1 MIKNQPVR
9 ILLVEDNFN
18 DMIFPMESMMDV
30 KPAWC
35 TLTHADRLEDALI
48 RLKEERW
55 DVVLLDLVLPDSMG
69 LNTLQQVRLAVSDV
83 PIIVLTGLDNPKLGI
98 QAIELGASDFL
109 SKRQINARHLVRS
122 VMKALRCKELEQP
135 VCV

>member
-1 MIKNQPVR
+1 MTKNQPVR

-35 TLTHADRLEDALI
+35 TLTHVDRLEDALL

-55 DVVLLDLVLPDSMG
+55 DVILLDLVLPDSMG
-69 LNTLQQVRLAVSDV
+69 LNTLEQVRLAVSDV
-83 PIIVLTGLDNPKLGI
+83 PIIVLTGLDNPRLGI

-109 SKRQINARHLVRS
+109 SKRQINARHLLRS